1 MGAFY
6 YFHDVFIILI
16 EKLRVSVPHAI
27 KEAYMTLSCRTV
39 RDVAASFPL

>member
-27 KEAYMTLSCRTV
+27 KEAYMTLSSSQIWLTTI
-39 RDVAASFPL
+39 